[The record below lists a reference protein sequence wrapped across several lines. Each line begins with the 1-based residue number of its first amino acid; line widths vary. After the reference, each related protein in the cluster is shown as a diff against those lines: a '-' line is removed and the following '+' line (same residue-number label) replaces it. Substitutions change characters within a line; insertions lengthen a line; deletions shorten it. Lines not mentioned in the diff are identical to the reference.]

1 MRLIAFANK
10 EKGKNDNW
18 NENFERKMNPVKKGR
33 I

>member
-1 MRLIAFANK
+1 MRLIAFAK
-10 EKGKNDNW
+10 EEKRKNDNL